1 MNYLICFGIVV
12 AAGCALTFVSS
23 SFAYAVS
30 RMMEA
35 GFEFAEYRLALRAHE
50 RRTMRAGAQ
59 EGAANAAGVP
69 FGAGE
74 MRVVVALP
82 RSKRS
87 TQQLGVARVAA

>member
-1 MNYLICFGIVV
+1 MSYLICFGIVV

-23 SFAYAVS
+23 GFAYAVS
-30 RMMEA
+30 RMLEA
-35 GFEFAEYRLALRAHE
+35 GFEFADYRLALRARE

-59 EGAANAAGVP
+59 EGAANAAAAAP

-74 MRVVVALP
+74 VLIMP
-82 RSKRS
+82 RNKRS